1 MIKPIIKIFL
11 TFIFVLVFVIIYL
24 SIIGIKTDKFNTQIK
39 NSIVKNDNKINFVL
53 NEVTYLL
60 NPYNFSVNVATK
72 NPQILI
78 EESKLDIEHIKTN
91 ISLKSLINDQ
101 FSIDDLQ
108 ISTKEIKLNDLI
120 LLTRIFYNNPKLYI
134 LNTVIKDGFIEANI
148 NINFDNE
155 GKIKENYQVEGFI
168 KKTNFDLINKFNV
181 KDLNLSFSI
190 SKNKYSLSKIEGV
203 FNDFAIKSP
212 LIEIEEKKNLYMING
227 VVLNKDKK
235 IDSKDLKPILG
246 NLLNDFDIRK
256 IEFSSINN
264 FSFNVNKKLKFNNLK
279 VETTIDLDKL
289 TLVEK
294 RLNLEL
300 YLPDFKEEIKFENHK
315 IKIIY
320 NKNKLNISGKGN
332 VFLEDRSDQLSYQ
345 VTKTDNELSFNSK
358 IDIKNNT
365 LILELFDYE
374 KKAGLASNIS
384 IKGNLK
390 KDGSIKLKSISLKEN
405 KNIILIKDLHLNQTF
420 KIIDLGSINLDY
432 ENNKNFYNKLNLKK
446 DNLNFILEGEQFN
459 AIKLIN
465 NIMDNDDDNSSI
477 FHKLNTKIYIKI
489 KKTHIDE
496 INYLNDLSGY
506 INIKNNK
513 INDLKLDST
522 FINNKKINLTI
533 DTNEAMEIS
542 TRLFSDYPKPLI
554 KRYDFIKGFE
564 EGYLDFNSIKK
575 DNISTSVLIIDDF
588 KIREVPVFAKLLSLA
603 SLQGIADILTGE
615 GIRFTELEMKF
626 SKQKGLTTIDEMY
639 AIGPAVS
646 ILMDGYIETGKLVS
660 LRGTLVPA
668 TTINRSIATIPLL
681 GKILIGDKTG
691 EGVFGV
697 SFKIKG
703 PPKDLST
710 TVNPIKTLTPRFITR
725 TLEKIKNN

>member
-1 MIKPIIKIFL
+1 MIN
-11 TFIFVLVFVIIYL
+11 Y
-24 SIIGIKTDKFNTQIK
+24 
-39 NSIVKNDNKINFVL
+39 
-53 NEVTYLL
+53 
-60 NPYNFSVNVATK
+60 
-72 NPQILI
+72 
-78 EESKLDIEHIKTN
+78 
-91 ISLKSLINDQ
+91 Q

-203 FNDFAIKSP
+203 FNDIAIKSP